1 MSLHVNF
8 RELLLFTTLMLT
20 EIIAFL
26 VSVIFSM
33 LISKGLLGIML
44 FIIMESF
51 LAWTILD
58 CANII
63 YNTHRN
69 WFERGEYH
77 KDPRCERR

>member
-44 FIIMESF
+44 FIIMECF
-51 LAWTILD
+51 LAWTIFD
-58 CANII
+58 RINII
-63 YNTHRN
+63 YNN
-69 WFERGEYH
+69 YYDWFERGEYH
-77 KDPRCERR
+77 KDPKCERR